1 MGKTSSQSLLGCP
14 YFGIQLRYAQVTNGK
29 SAYWKLSAVPTSS
42 SRITGKPET
51 NSLVFRNS
59 RKALRGRTDTRCS
72 SFISTTASSLGFI
85 IVTITQSRFHNHFG
99 EIKMAT
105 TTLKASSLPREFV
118 FNGSRIPD
126 PDPQMSIDQV
136 RDLLTPSYPEI
147 ATATMT
153 GPEDT

>member
-1 MGKTSSQSLLGCP
+1 M
-14 YFGIQLRYAQVTNGK
+14 
-29 SAYWKLSAVPTSS
+29 
-42 SRITGKPET
+42 
-51 NSLVFRNS
+51 
-59 RKALRGRTDTRCS
+59 
-72 SFISTTASSLGFI
+72 STTAASLGFI
-85 IVTITQSRFHNHFG
+85 IVTITQSRIHNHFG

-105 TTLKASSLPREFV
+105 TTLKTSSLPREFV

-153 GPEDT
+153 GPEDTGTSLRYSFSRAIGSKG

>member
-1 MGKTSSQSLLGCP
+1 MCEADPFPLLS
-14 YFGIQLRYAQVTNGK
+14 NGRQPF
-29 SAYWKLSAVPTSS
+29 SNLY
-42 SRITGKPET
+42 
-51 NSLVFRNS
+51 
-59 RKALRGRTDTRCS
+59 
-72 SFISTTASSLGFI
+72 
-85 IVTITQSRFHNHFG
+85 FG

-105 TTLKASSLPREFV
+105 ITLKTSTLPREFV

-153 GPEDT
+153 GPEDTGTSLRYSFSRAIGSKG